1 MEPNDLNEELNN
13 QLQNQNEYTYPTAN
27 KTSQSIQAIGSIS
40 EIQIAISHALHEN
53 DYFVKRDVPII
64 CENQKDIIFQMQT
77 ALGNAGIL
85 VTISTPDMT
94 FGGMYTNTQYAPEPL
109 PYWEITNGV
118 ITVVENPVLNR
129 AKAMYATA
137 QDAAL
142 QIAQTISKI
151 PSIQVRSISQTSS
164 DGAVIATIDFQTNI
178 TFIYKD
184 DSRDTQDDSEES

>member
-1 MEPNDLNEELNN
+1 MELNELNEINEESTN
-13 QLQNQNEYTYPTAN
+13 QLQTQNEYTYPTAD

-40 EIQIAISHALHEN
+40 EIQIAIAQTLKEN

-64 CENQKDIIFQMQT
+64 CENQKDIIFQIQT
-77 ALGNAGIL
+77 AMGNAGIL
-85 VTISTPDMT
+85 VTISTPDLN
-94 FGGMYTNTQYAPEPL
+94 FGGVYTNAGDPL

-142 QIAQTISKI
+142 QIAQSISKI
-151 PSIQVRSISQTSS
+151 PSIQVRSISQSTS
-164 DGAVIATIDFQTNI
+164 DGAVVATIDFQTNI
-178 TFIYKD
+178 TFCYSTD
-184 DSRDTQDDSEES
+184 E

>member
-1 MEPNDLNEELNN
+1 MDLNEINEESTN
-13 QLQNQNEYTYPTAN
+13 QLQTQNEYTYPTAD

-40 EIQIAISHALHEN
+40 EIQIAIAQTLNEN

-94 FGGMYTNTQYAPEPL
+94 FGGIYTNAGDPL

-142 QIAQTISKI
+142 QIAQSISKI
-151 PSIQVRSISQTSS
+151 PSIQVRSISQTPS

-178 TFIYKD
+178 AFIY
-184 DSRDTQDDSEES
+184 SSEQ

>member
-1 MEPNDLNEELNN
+1 MTDTNESNFT
-13 QLQNQNEYTYPTAN
+13 QNEYTYPVAD

-40 EIQIAISHALHEN
+40 EIQTAIATALNEN

-64 CENQKDIIFQMQT
+64 CENQKDIIFQIQT
-77 ALGNAGIL
+77 AMGNAGIL
-85 VTISTPDMT
+85 VTISTPDLS
-94 FGGMYTNTQYAPEPL
+94 FGGVYTNSGEPL

-118 ITVVENPVLNR
+118 ITVIENPVLNR

-142 QIAQTISKI
+142 QIAQSISKI
-151 PSIQVRSISQTSS
+151 PSIQVRSISQSTS

-178 TFIYKD
+178 AFIYSTD
-184 DSRDTQDDSEES
+184 E

>member
-1 MEPNDLNEELNN
+1 MTESNDSKFESNFT
-13 QLQNQNEYTYPTAN
+13 QNDYTYPVAD

-40 EIQIAISHALHEN
+40 EIQIAIAQTLNEN

-64 CENQKDIIFQMQT
+64 CENQKDIIFQIQT
-77 ALGNAGIL
+77 AMGNAGIL
-85 VTISTPDMT
+85 VTISTPDLS
-94 FGGMYTNTQYAPEPL
+94 FGGVYTNSGEPL

-118 ITVVENPVLNR
+118 ITVIENPVLNR

-151 PSIQVRSISQTSS
+151 PSIQVRSISQSTG

-178 TFIYKD
+178 TFIYSTD
-184 DSRDTQDDSEES
+184 N

>member
-1 MEPNDLNEELNN
+1 MNDMNDMNDPNEELNN
-13 QLQNQNEYTYPTAN
+13 QLQNQNEYTYPIAD

-40 EIQIAISHALHEN
+40 EIQTAIATVLNEN

-94 FGGMYTNTQYAPEPL
+94 FGGMYTNSGEPL

-142 QIAQTISKI
+142 QIAQSISKI
-151 PSIQVRSISQTSS
+151 PSIQVRSISQSSS
-164 DGAVIATIDFQTNI
+164 DGAVIATVDFQTNI
-178 TFIYKD
+178 SFCY
-184 DSRDTQDDSEES
+184 SSEG

>member
-1 MEPNDLNEELNN
+1 MTDTNESNFT
-13 QLQNQNEYTYPTAN
+13 QNEYTYPVAD

-40 EIQIAISHALHEN
+40 EIQTAIATVLKDN

-64 CENQKDIIFQMQT
+64 CENQKDIIFQIQT
-77 ALGNAGIL
+77 AMGNAGIL
-85 VTISTPDMT
+85 VTISTPDLS
-94 FGGMYTNTQYAPEPL
+94 FGGVYTNTQYAPEPL

-118 ITVVENPVLNR
+118 ITVIENPVLNR

-142 QIAQTISKI
+142 QIAQSISKI

-178 TFIYKD
+178 AFCY
-184 DSRDTQDDSEES
+184 SSEG

>member
-1 MEPNDLNEELNN
+1 MNDMNEMNNPNEELNN
-13 QLQNQNEYTYPTAN
+13 QHQNQNAYTYPTAD

-40 EIQIAISHALHEN
+40 EIQIAIAQTLNEN

-64 CENQKDIIFQMQT
+64 CENQKDIIFQIQT
-77 ALGNAGIL
+77 AMGNAGIL
-85 VTISTPDMT
+85 VTISTPDLS
-94 FGGMYTNTQYAPEPL
+94 FGGIYTNAGEPL

-118 ITVVENPVLNR
+118 ITVIENPVLNR

-142 QIAQTISKI
+142 QIAQSISKI
-151 PSIQVRSISQTSS
+151 PSIQVRSISQSTS

-178 TFIYKD
+178 SFCY
-184 DSRDTQDDSEES
+184 SSEG